1 VPRIEAQQNMNKAAS
16 KDKIL
21 IVDDQPSVRFGL
33 RSLLES
39 EGYRALEAETGAQAI
54 AAVTENSPH
63 LILLDL
69 RLPDANGL
77 EVLPRIKAID
87 DDVPVIIL
95 TAHGTIETAIA
106 ALKDGAENFLTKPF
120 DGDSLLILIAKT
132 LEQSRARREW
142 LLIDLAEERVAAEYF
157 VGRGDAITRIHHTL
171 ERLAV
176 SDTTVLLQGETG
188 TGKGMVAHLIHRLSD
203 RHEKPFVTIN
213 CAGLSRELLESE
225 LFGHERG
232 AFTSAASSKPGLMEL
247 AHEGTFFFD
256 EITEMEPSIQAKVL
270 NVMEQKRFRRV
281 GGVQEKEVDV
291 RIIAAT
297 NKNLQGEVKRGRFR
311 EDLYYRLNVMPVT
324 LPPLRERREDIP
336 PLAEHFIARFNQKL
350 NRRVQGV
357 TPKAE
362 ALLAGY
368 NWPGN
373 IRELRNVIE
382 RAMILCVGDRI
393 HASDLPLSG
402 QEIAENAREDGEQF
416 LSLDE
421 LERLHI
427 QQVFTAAGKNL
438 SRAAEILGVTRTT
451 LYNKIR
457 KYNLDTA

>member
-1 VPRIEAQQNMNKAAS
+1 MKPSI
-16 KDKIL
+16 KDKVL

-33 RSLLES
+33 RSLLE
-39 EGYRALEAETGAQAI
+39 EQGYRALEAETGQQAL
-54 AAVTENSPH
+54 AVITENAPQ

-69 RLPDANGL
+69 RLPDIDGL
-77 EVLPRIKAID
+77 ELLPRIKAID

-95 TAHGTIETAIA
+95 TAHGTIETAIR
-106 ALKDGAENFLTKPF
+106 ALKEGAENFLTKPF
-120 DGDSLLILIAKT
+120 DGDSLLILIGKT
-132 LEQSRARREW
+132 LEQSRARRER
-142 LLIDLAEERVAAEYF
+142 LLIGLAEERVAAEYF
-157 VGRGDAITRIHHTL
+157 LGQSNAIIRVHHTI
-171 ERLAV
+171 ERLAP

-225 LFGHERG
+225 LFGHEKG
-232 AFTSAASSKPGLMEL
+232 AFTGAQASKPGLFEL

-256 EITEMEPSIQAKVL
+256 EITEMEPSIQAKLL
-270 NVMEQKRFRRV
+270 NVLEQKRFRRV

-291 RIIAAT
+291 RIIVAT

-311 EDLYYRLNVMPVT
+311 EDLYYRLSVMPVT
-324 LPPLRERREDIP
+324 LPPLRERREDIL
-336 PLAEHFIARFNQKL
+336 PLAAHFIAHFNQKL
-350 NRRVQGV
+350 NRRVQGL

-373 IRELRNVIE
+373 ARELRNVIE
-382 RAMILCVGDRI
+382 RAVILCVGDRV

-402 QEIAENAREDGEQF
+402 QEALAEASEDGDEF
-416 LSLDE
+416 LSLEE

-427 QQVFTAAGKNL
+427 AQVFAATGKNL
-438 SRAAEILGVTRTT
+438 SRTAEILGITRTT

-457 KYNLDTA
+457 KYNLDPS

>member
-1 VPRIEAQQNMNKAAS
+1 MNKAAS

-33 RSLLES
+33 RSLLEG

-77 EVLPRIKAID
+77 ELLPRIKAID

-132 LEQSRARREW
+132 LEQSRARRER

-203 RHEKPFVTIN
+203 RQEKPFVTIN
-213 CAGLSRELLESE
+213 CAGLSRDLLESE

-232 AFTSAASSKPGLMEL
+232 AFTSAATSKPGLMEL

-270 NVMEQKRFRRV
+270 NVMEQQRFRRV

-291 RIIAAT
+291 RLIAAT
-297 NKNLQGEVKRGRFR
+297 NKSLQGEVKRGRFR
-311 EDLYYRLNVMPVT
+311 EDLYYRLSVMPVT
-324 LPPLRERREDIP
+324 LPPLRERREDIL
-336 PLAEHFIARFNQKL
+336 PLTQHFIARFNQKL

-382 RAMILCVGDRI
+382 RAMILCAGDRI

-402 QEIAENAREDGEQF
+402 QEMAENPRENGEQF

-421 LERLHI
+421 LERVHI
-427 QQVFTAAGKNL
+427 QQVFAATGKNL
-438 SRAAEILGVTRTT
+438 SRTAEILGVTRTT

-457 KYNLDTA
+457 KYNLDA